1 MAIVQISKIIHRT
14 GANTDLPQ
22 LDIGEIG
29 FATDEQRVYIGNDP
43 NIVPP
48 AFVGA
53 TTQTEILTTE
63 SPLDFSRINGS
74 GNATMNISG
83 PVNGQLL
90 GVNVVGSTT
99 TIVNV
104 GGSSGGLI
112 NLGSISNV
120 KLGGG
125 VNGYLLQTDGSGNIT
140 WTAAPAGTP
149 GIGSTGGANT
159 QIQFND
165 AGNFGGSPNF
175 TFNKAT
181 SVLNVTGNISASN
194 VSSNVT
200 GYFDGR
206 VGFNSPNLATF
217 TSVII
222 NNNANVTGTLTAAKI
237 VANTNGIGENF
248 KVGDDLWIGDINTS
262 DTMQLKGVEDS
273 ANAYIVFGDSD
284 TTALG
289 RSGTGPL
296 SYGGDMEIAGTII
309 SSGVDLN
316 TGSNT
321 WSMFANVDGIF
332 CTDNLSGNTYQVNLT
347 QV

>member
-74 GNATMNISG
+74 SNATMNISS
-83 PVNGQLL
+83 PVNGQLMGL
-90 GVNVVGSTT
+90 HVAGSTT
-99 TIVNV
+99 TLVNV
-104 GGSSGGLI
+104 GANGGGLI
-112 NLGSISNV
+112 SLGNVGNV
-120 KLGGG
+120 KLNGG
-125 VNGYLLQTDGSGNIT
+125 VNGYLLQTDGAGNLT

-149 GIGSTGGANT
+149 GSGSTGGANT

-175 TFNKAT
+175 TFNKT
-181 SVLNVTGNISASN
+181 SSLLTVSGNIAASN
-194 VSSNVT
+194 ISSNVF

-206 VGFNSPNLATF
+206 IGFSTPNIASF

-222 NNNANVTGTLTAAKI
+222 NNNANVTGMITAATI
-237 VANTNGIGENF
+237 VANTNGTGENF
-248 KVGDDLWIGDINTS
+248 KVGDDLWIGDINTA

-296 SYGGDMEIAGTII
+296 TYGGDMEITGNII
-309 SSGVDLN
+309 SSGVELN

-332 CTDNLSGNTYQVNLT
+332 CTDNLSGNIYQVNLT